1 MLVDKYAR
9 QAHHRPMYELKTFY
23 GQLENIYAI
32 HSSSISQDLGPDCPS
47 IIILAAIRSCVLE
60 NVDSQL
66 ETLDIR
72 YYTGTGALHVID
84 ITSVQCVVGRIW
96 DRNKWAIIDR
106 SGSLARA
113 LYVEDAMVAEL

>member
-9 QAHHRPMYELKTFY
+9 QAHRQPKYELQTFY

-32 HSSSISQDLGPDCPS
+32 HFSLTSQQDLGPDCPS
-47 IIILAAIRSCVLE
+47 IVILAAIRSCILE
-60 NVDSQL
+60 TADSQL
-66 ETLDIR
+66 KSLDIR

-84 ITSVQCVVGRIW
+84 ITSVQCVVGHIW

-106 SGSLARA
+106 SSSLARA
-113 LYVEDAMVAEL
+113 FYVEDD